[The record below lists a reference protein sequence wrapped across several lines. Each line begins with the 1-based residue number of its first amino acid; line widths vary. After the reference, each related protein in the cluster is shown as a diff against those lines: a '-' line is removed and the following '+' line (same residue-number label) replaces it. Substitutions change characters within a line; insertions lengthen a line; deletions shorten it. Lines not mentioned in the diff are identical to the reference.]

1 MIFWLIYFRKRWR
14 KQVRKVHRA
23 IMKKVQNDDDVTIKS
38 VERLSIPM
46 KISISTGW
54 WCSLFV
60 FYTIYGPSSFDKAFP
75 NYRYVGRITIIIEFI
90 SWIIKVAHLRNW
102 NEVTLDNRLEIGD
115 FNCKYSISVRIS
127 FEIQFGDNLDIRM
140 GKKVQC
146 TNFRFQPCLLNTLF
160 HSDSVSLI
168 FTSFHIINLSRNVF
182 TEYWFTSNDEL
193 LTQNTINDFHNSGNS
208 DKCEI
213 RSTRQKVQSIWNRM
227 TFDIYKSDSSTLL
240 NMLKM
245 YCDWRV

>member
-1 MIFWLIYFRKRWR
+1 MTYILPTNCLHKIKLCAEIIYSLVLIFWLIYFRKRWR

-23 IMKKVQNDDDVTIKS
+23 IMKKVQNDVDVTIKS

-75 NYRYVGRITIIIEFI
+75 NYRYVGQITIIIEFI

-127 FEIQFGDNLDIRM
+127 IEIQFGDHLDIRM
-140 GKKVQC
+140 EKKVQC
-146 TNFRFQPCLLNTLF
+146 TNFRFQPCLFLLSSLLST
-160 HSDSVSLI
+160 SLI
-168 FTSFHIINLSRNVF
+168 CRELYSRNIDSHRMMN
-182 TEYWFTSNDEL
+182 YWRR
-193 LTQNTINDFHNSGNS
+193 TQ
-208 DKCEI
+208 
-213 RSTRQKVQSIWNRM
+213 
-227 TFDIYKSDSSTLL
+227 
-240 NMLKM
+240 
-245 YCDWRV
+245 